1 MTTVTTP
8 TVSDEQAA
16 ILAAHAHVVQGG
28 FSTPEIERER
38 LLKDAAGAADPQAFI
53 NETVGKFAAE
63 VLQAQL
69 AAADR
74 ASASVAEPEPAAAEV
89 IKPDTFEFMGEY
101 LEVSP
106 EVGWALAAEYRT
118 AAAALHEAKRV
129 AKDVEQ
135 KIMEQMRGFEAI
147 GVDGQTL
154 FTWKF
159 VDSTSFD
166 AREFKAAGPDYKALY
181 DHFCKTKTTRRF
193 RAADGTVGVD

>member
-1 MTTVTTP
+1 MTTATSP
-8 TVSDEQAA
+8 TVTDEQAA
-16 ILAAHAHVVQGG
+16 ILAAHACVVQGG

-38 LLKDAAGAADPQAFI
+38 LLKDAAHAADPQAFI

-69 AAADR
+69 AAADS
-74 ASASVAEPEPAAAEV
+74 ASATADATVEV
-89 IKPDTFEFMGEY
+89 IKPDTFEYQGEY

-106 EVGWALAAEYRT
+106 AVGWALAAEYRT

-135 KIMEQMRGFEAI
+135 KIMQAMQGFEAI

-166 AREFKAAGPDYKALY
+166 AKAFKDAGDEYRELY
-181 DHFCKTKTTRRF
+181 NFFCKTKTTRRF
-193 RAADGTVGVD
+193 KAADGTVGVD